1 MRGLLLAALALAVQ
15 PALAHTSERGF
26 VMLLPT
32 GLYILGGAL
41 AVALSFV
48 VMWAVPSRAFDALT
62 RFRRPLAGIGDGPGV
77 WPSAVSL
84 ALLVLLVH
92 AGFTGTRDPLA
103 NPLPPF
109 VWSLWW
115 VGFTFVVALLG
126 DLWGP
131 LNPWRALHRLAVVL
145 TRLREPPLAY
155 PGWLGAWPAVAA
167 YFAFAWFELVHPAPF
182 DPGILAAACA
192 GYAALTLAGMLVF
205 GADAWLA
212 RGEAFA
218 VFFRMLGWL
227 SALRPESGRIALAVP
242 CAGLL
247 DTGALSR
254 SHAAFVLL
262 ALGSVSFDGLSRT
275 FWWLDLIGENPL
287 EHPGRS
293 TLVGINTL
301 GLAGT
306 WLALMGVYATVV
318 RAGAKLGGHGA
329 AGGGEYGR
337 YVVAIVPIAFAYHFS
352 HYLTSFL
359 VDAQHALR
367 ALADPF
373 QLGWNLTGFRDW
385 HVTASMLADHD
396 SVHAIWNLQVAVIVL
411 GHVAAVCVAHA
422 LALRRYP
429 GARAALASQAPM
441 TALMIAYTVFGLWL
455 LSTPVAG

>member
-1 MRGLLLAALALAVQ
+1 MRSFLLAALALAAH
-15 PALAHTSERGF
+15 PALAHTTERGF

-48 VMWAVPSRAFDALT
+48 VMWAVPSPAFAAAM
-62 RFRRPLAGIGDGPGV
+62 RFRRRLAGIASDPGL
-77 WPSAVSL
+77 WPSAAAL

-115 VGFTFVVALLG
+115 VGFSFLVALLG
-126 DLWGP
+126 DLWAA

-145 TRLREPPLAY
+145 ARLREPPLAY
-155 PGWLGAWPAVAA
+155 PGRLGAWPAVAA

-212 RGEAFA
+212 GGEAFS
-218 VFFRMLGWL
+218 VFFRMVGWL
-227 SALRPESGRIALAVP
+227 SALRPEGRRIALAVP

-247 DTGALSR
+247 DAGTLSR
-254 SHAAFVLL
+254 SRAAFVLL
-262 ALGSVSFDGLSRT
+262 ALASVSFDGLSRT

-293 TLVGINTL
+293 VLVGVNTL

-306 WLALMGVYATVV
+306 WLALMGAYAAVV
-318 RAGAKLGGHGA
+318 RAGVALAGRGA
-329 AGGGEYGR
+329 ADGSEYGR

-367 ALADPF
+367 ALADPLEF
-373 QLGWNLTGFRDW
+373 GWNLTGFRDW
-385 HVTASMLADHD
+385 HVTASMLTDHD

-422 LALRRYP
+422 LALRAHRD
-429 GARAALASQAPM
+429 ARAALASQAPM
-441 TALMIAYTVFGLWL
+441 TALMVGYTVFGLWL
-455 LSTPVAG
+455 LSTPTAG